1 MKDESPDDASIIS
14 DRPFRRVG
22 AAMPRSFLEYFS
34 QRLKVAGIRKDA
46 RVWVGARALLA
57 FFFGALLLSLYLVI
71 VNPLASPQTIGISF
85 SLFSGGLALV
95 VVLSYLQLY
104 YRIVNRT
111 TQLEKILPD
120 FLLLTVSNLR
130 AGMSPFASFIHGAR
144 AEFGPF
150 YDELRLSAARS
161 GGKRPLSEAL
171 TEVSSNFESPIF
183 LRTVS
188 LFSKGL
194 RSGGHL
200 ARLLTSIA
208 QDIRRI
214 QDLRTEL
221 TSSTRTY
228 TIFLGFILIIIM
240 PFLLSIS
247 THFVTVFLK
256 INAESIKGDVPSSA
270 NIQMFSGNILIT
282 AADMVLISAV
292 VILVNSFFVSILIG
306 VISRGRILYGLK
318 YFPLLAIGALIMYQL
333 SKMFIGSFLAGF
345 AV

>member
-1 MKDESPDDASIIS
+1 MKDNSLEDASIIS

-22 AAMPRSFLEYFS
+22 AAMPKPFLDYFS
-34 QRLKVAGIRKDA
+34 VKLRVAGIQKDA

-71 VNPLASPQTIGISF
+71 VNPIASPPTIIISF
-85 SLFSGGLALV
+85 SLFAGGLVLV
-95 VVLSYLQLY
+95 VILSYLQLY

-171 TEVSSNFESPIF
+171 TEVSSKFESPIF

-200 ARLLTSIA
+200 AKLLTSIA

-214 QDLRTEL
+214 QDLRAEL

-228 TIFLGFILIIIM
+228 TIFLGFILVIIM

-256 INAESIKGDVPSSA
+256 INAESIKGDVPAAA

-282 AADMVLISAV
+282 AADMVLISTV
-292 VILVNSFFVSILIG
+292 VILVNTFLVSILIG

-318 YFPLLAIGALIMYQL
+318 YFPLLAIGALVMYQL

-345 AV
+345 AI